1 MRRILPLLFTT
12 PVVATAQTAVNGPMV
27 GHCDM
32 LEVTIW
38 MQCAG
43 PCEAAVEYWAIDRPD
58 SVLRTTTVRSKA
70 EQAHAF
76 DIVVS
81 KVLPG
86 TTYGYRPVIDG
97 TGVDVGQ
104 PLTFRTQ
111 PLWAHR
117 TDPPPFRVVLGS
129 CAYINEP
136 AYDRPGRPYGGD
148 LGIFASMAARKA
160 ELMLWL
166 GDNVYLR
173 EPDWGSRSGFLHR
186 YTHTRSE
193 PALQTLLRTG
203 AHFAIWDDHDHGPN
217 DSDGSFVHS
226 ATARE
231 VFDLFWPNP
240 TCGVPGVPGV
250 GTDFSYADV
259 DFFLL
264 DNRTHR
270 VPGDVRT
277 SSPAILGE
285 AQLDRLIRALKYS
298 RASFKVV
305 AVGGQVL
312 NNAAVFENYATVP
325 GEREELLKRLAEE
338 DIRNVVFLTGDRH
351 FTELS
356 SLVLGNGARAY
367 DLTCSPLTSSA
378 YVPNENNDN
387 RVDGTLV
394 TERNFAEL
402 SFTGPKAERMMTITV
417 FNTAGEQLWKRSIQR
432 EK

>member
-1 MRRILPLLFTT
+1 MRNVLLSA
-12 PVVATAQTAVNGPMV
+12 VLLHSLAWAQAPINGPMV

-38 MQCAG
+38 LQGKG
-43 PCEAAVEYWAIDRPD
+43 PCDAAIEYWAIDRPD
-58 SVLRTTTVRSKA
+58 SLLRTASVRA
-70 EQAHAF
+70 EARNAYAL
-76 DIVVS
+76 DVV
-81 KVLPG
+81 VQPVVPG

-97 TGVDVGQ
+97 RPIDVGQ

-111 PLWAHR
+111 ALWAHR
-117 TDPPPFRVVLGS
+117 TDPPAFRVLTGS

-148 LGIFASMAARKA
+148 LSIYTRMAERQA
-160 ELMLWL
+160 EVMLWL

-173 EPDWGSRSGFLHR
+173 EPDWGSRTGFLHR

-193 PALQTLLRTG
+193 PALQPLLRAG
-203 AHFAIWDDHDHGPN
+203 AHYATWDDHDHGPN
-217 DSDGSFVHS
+217 DSDGSFVLS
-226 ATARE
+226 GTARE

-240 TCGVPGVPGV
+240 TCGVPGVPGIA
-250 GTDFSYADV
+250 TDFSYADV

-264 DNRTHR
+264 DNRTYR
-270 VPGDVRT
+270 VPGDLRT
-277 SSPAILGE
+277 TEPAILGE

-312 NNAAVFENYATVP
+312 NSAAVFENHATVP
-325 GEREELLKRLAEE
+325 KERDELLRRLAEE
-338 DIRNVVFLTGDRH
+338 NIRNVVFLSGDRH

-356 SLVLGNGARAY
+356 SLELANGATLW

-378 YVPNENNDN
+378 YVPKETNDN
-387 RVDGTLV
+387 RVEGTLLS
-394 TERNFAEL
+394 ERNFAEL
-402 SFTGPKAERMMTITV
+402 SFTNTKAERALTITV
-417 FNTAGEQLWKRSIQR
+417 FDAAGMQRWQRTIQR
-432 EK
+432 ER

>member
-1 MRRILPLLFTT
+1 MRTFALLLLAFHLSSSAQVPL
-12 PVVATAQTAVNGPMV
+12 NGPMV

-38 MQCAG
+38 MQCKG
-43 PCEAAVEYWAIDRPD
+43 PCEAAIEYWALDRPD
-58 SVLRTTTVRSKA
+58 SVLRTPSVRSSV

-76 DIVVS
+76 DVVVRP
-81 KVLPG
+81 VLPG

-97 TGVDVGQ
+97 TALDLGQ

-111 PLWAHR
+111 TLWAHR
-117 TDPPPFRVVLGS
+117 TDPPPFRVILGS

-173 EPDWGSRSGFLHR
+173 EPDWGSRTGFLHR

-193 PALQTLLRTG
+193 PALQALLRTG
-203 AHFAIWDDHDHGPN
+203 AHYAIWDDHDHGPN

-226 ATARE
+226 GTARE

-240 TCGVPGVPGV
+240 TCGVPGVPGI
-250 GTDFSYADV
+250 GTDLSHADV

-264 DNRTHR
+264 DNRTYR

-277 SSPAILGE
+277 AEPAILGA

-312 NNAAVFENYATVP
+312 NSTAVFENHATVP
-325 GEREELLKRLAEE
+325 KEREELLRRLAEE
-338 DIRNVVFLTGDRH
+338 NIRNVIFLSGDRH

-356 SLVLGNGARAY
+356 SMQLANGATVR

-378 YVPNENNDN
+378 YVPKETNDH
-387 RVDGTLV
+387 RVEGTLV

-402 SFTGPKAERMMTITV
+402 SFTGPKAERTVTITV
-417 FNTAGEQLWKRSIQR
+417 FDSEGQQLWQRAIKR
-432 EK
+432 EP